1 MGHLP
6 GWTRPAAVVGVR
18 GAWVVALLAAIVGAC
33 VVLLLG
39 GGLSA
44 VPVLAQGGS
53 TPGVASGGL
62 SAVPVLA
69 QGGSTPGVASGG
81 LSAVPV
87 LAQGGSTPGV
97 ASGGL
102 STVPVLAQGGS
113 TSGITDGGLSAV
125 EGPESVVHAENDPRR
140 VAAYRASGE
149 GGAGVGWSLSGPDSG
164 AFSIDGGVLRFAI
177 DDGVSRFGVPPDYE
191 SPVDADGGNDYE
203 VTVEA
208 SRGGVTVTRAVTVAV
223 ADVDEAGTVSLSATR
238 PRLGVALTA
247 ALSDP
252 DGVSGLVSWRWERSV
267 RRNAWTVIAGAAAG
281 MYTPVAADTGKFLRA
296 TASYRDG
303 HGADKTVTTVA
314 YEVVTGSLLS
324 GLEVTTNDSSA
335 NPSRALMPAFSP
347 EVLHYAVGCG
357 RAGDTMTVTATAASG
372 VRLAID
378 GVQAA
383 AGTAAAVAV
392 DAESDV
398 HITLTG
404 ADGASTTYVVHC
416 LIEPLWVVEATK
428 SPDATGILEDLML
441 VRLDFQ
447 TVAMLDNN
455 GVPRFHRRLGHEV
468 WAYFRVERGPGAGL
482 PEGQDPEYR
491 YSYFRE
497 IDDTTDYVVLDQ
509 DLQPVD
515 TTRTVAPLE
524 TMDPHDFRVLEDGN
538 YLLMAYEPAER
549 DFGGVSFEHPGL
561 EAVQPQATRDSAV
574 QIVTPE
580 GEAVFTWDSWANMP
594 LEDCAQH
601 RFPDDYAHLNS
612 LQMVDGLIVGS
623 FRGCSRV
630 LAIDPNHPAEH
641 KVAWRVGRT
650 NLSAEQWAARNIGPA
665 PMVVVGDPAGEF
677 CGQHAVQVLPNGNL
691 LMFDNGVACLINP
704 STGEQEGRTGGVY
717 SRAAEYALD
726 PANREAV
733 FVRDHSLHDARSYLG
748 AVHGQVEPLAN
759 GDWLISWGRAPR
771 QAPAEK
777 APDEAVTQVD
787 PDTGEEKFSLRGR
800 DDNRVHFRAIPI
812 HPVALLSEPGPLA
825 AELPAS
831 ATTSVFSL
839 GTTDAPQ
846 VVAAFSRPVVDFAAS
861 TPSVSVEGATVTSVE
876 AHVAAGEAAN
886 AHVFTLAPEGAG
898 AVTFSLVADQDC
910 ASGGICTADA
920 TALTEVP
927 APLVIGPPVTVGFGA
942 TTYPTTEGDFVFVSV
957 RLSAAHQGVR
967 EVTVP
972 VVAADRSTASTDE
985 FSEPPSVTFAA
996 GETEQTFTILVTP
1009 DALDE
1014 GTETVEL
1021 AFGDLPAGVTAGTN
1035 PTTAVRIAD
1044 SEAADIRFSADRGE
1058 APEGGEVRLTFA
1070 IHNDV
1075 TFQRTE
1081 TINLAITGTATPGVD
1096 FTLADE
1102 SGRTLT
1108 APYAIAFPPGVSSV
1122 TATIH
1127 VTDDTDAEPDEDIS
1141 ITASLARRGEPL
1153 GTSTIVVQASSGS
1166 GPPPPEVVS
1175 FSDVPEDAWY
1185 ADHVQRIAGL
1195 GVTTGYPDGTYRP
1208 GQPVTQAHMAVFLV
1222 RALGLEPV
1230 ENPAGRFG
1238 DVPAEAWYAGH
1249 VERIAE
1255 RAITVGCNPD
1265 GTLYCPQDPVT
1276 RAQMALLLQR
1286 AFDLP
1291 EAHVDEPS
1299 FDDVADDHDAFAAV
1313 ESVKAAG
1320 ITVGCSTE
1328 PPKYCGADRVTRAHM
1343 AAFLSRA
1350 ITHTETR

>member
-1 MGHLP
+1 M
-6 GWTRPAAVVGVR
+6 
-18 GAWVVALLAAIVGAC
+18 ALLAAIVGAC
-33 VVLLLG
+33 VVALLG

-53 TPGVASGGL
+53 TPRITSEGL

-69 QGGSTPGVASGG
+69 QGGSTPRITSEG

-87 LAQGGSTPGV
+87 LAQGGSTPRIT
-97 ASGGL
+97 SDGL
-102 STVPVLAQGGS
+102 SAVPVLAQGGS
-113 TSGITDGGLSAV
+113 TPRVTGGGLSAV

-140 VAAYRASGE
+140 VAAYRAFPAE

-191 SPVDADGGNDYE
+191 SPADADGGNDYE

-208 SRGGVTVTRAVTVAV
+208 SHGGVTVTRAVTVAV
-223 ADVDEAGTVSLSATR
+223 ADVDEAGTVSLSVTR

-247 ALSDP
+247 TLSDP
-252 DGVSGLVSWRWERSV
+252 DGVSGQVTWRWERSI
-267 RRNAWTVIAGAAAG
+267 RRNAWTVIAGATAST
-281 MYTPVAADTGKFLRA
+281 YTPAAADAGTFLRA

-303 HGADKTVTTVA
+303 HGAGRAVA
-314 YEVVTGSLLS
+314 LTSEVVTASLLS
-324 GLEVTTNDSSA
+324 GLEVATSDSSA
-335 NPSRALMPAFSP
+335 NPSRALMPAFSA

-383 AGTAAAVAV
+383 AGTAAAVPV

-398 HITLTG
+398 HITLSG
-404 ADGASTTYVVHC
+404 AAGAGTTYVVHC
-416 LIEPLWVVEATK
+416 VIEPLWVVEATK
-428 SPDATGILEDLML
+428 SPDATGVLEDLML

-447 TVAMLDNN
+447 TVAILDNN

-482 PEGQDPEYR
+482 PPGQDPDYR
-491 YSYFRE
+491 YSYFRK
-497 IDDTTDYVVLDQ
+497 IDDTADYVVLGQ

-515 TTRTVAPLE
+515 TARTVAPLV

-549 DFGGVSFEHPGL
+549 DFGGVSFDHPGL

-574 QIVTPE
+574 QIVTPG

-630 LAIDPNHPAEH
+630 LAIDPNHPEDH
-641 KVAWRVGRT
+641 KVAWRVGRS
-650 NLSAEQWAARNIGPA
+650 NLSAEQWAARNVGPA

-704 STGEQEGRTGGVY
+704 WTGQEEGRTGGVY

-726 PANREAV
+726 PANGEAV

-800 DDNRVHFRAIPI
+800 DNPGVHFRAIPI
-812 HPVALLSEPGPLA
+812 HPVALLAEPDPLA
-825 AELPAS
+825 AQLPAS
-831 ATTSVFSL
+831 VTTSLFNL
-839 GTTDAPQ
+839 GPSDAPR
-846 VVAAFSRPVVDFAAS
+846 VVAAFNRPVVDFAAS

-876 AHVAAGEAAN
+876 AHVAAGDAAN
-886 AHVFTLAPEGAG
+886 AYVFTLAPEGAG

-920 TALTEVP
+920 TALTEIP

-942 TTYPTTEGDFVFVSV
+942 TTYPTTEGDFVFVTV

-967 EVTVP
+967 QVTVP
-972 VVAADRSTASTDE
+972 VVAADGSTASTDE

-996 GETEQTFTILVTP
+996 GEAEQTFTILVTP

-1021 AFGDLPAGVTAGTN
+1021 AFGDLPPGVTAGN
-1035 PTTAVRIAD
+1035 NATTAVQIAD
-1044 SEAADIRFSADRGE
+1044 RDAADIGFSADRGE
-1058 APEGGEVRLTFA
+1058 VPEGGEAQLTFA
-1070 IHNDV
+1070 IANDV
-1075 TFQRTE
+1075 TFERTE
-1081 TINLAITGTATPGVD
+1081 TINLAIAGTATPGVD

-1102 SGRTLT
+1102 GGRALT
-1108 APYAIAFPPGVSSV
+1108 APYRIAFPPGVSSV
-1122 TATIH
+1122 TATIR
-1127 VTDDTDAEPDEDIS
+1127 VADDADEEPDEDIS
-1141 ITASLARRGEPL
+1141 ITASSARRGEPL
-1153 GTSTIVVQASSGS
+1153 GAVEIVVQASSGS
-1166 GPPPPEVVS
+1166 GPPEPEVVS

-1185 ADHVQRIAGL
+1185 ADHVQRIAAL

-1208 GQPVTQAHMAVFLV
+1208 GRPVTRAHMAVFLV
-1222 RALGLEPV
+1222 RALSLEPV

-1238 DVPAEAWYAGH
+1238 DVPAEAWHAGH

-1265 GTLYCPQDPVT
+1265 GTLYCPQDLVT
-1276 RAQMALLLQR
+1276 RAQMALFLSR

-1291 EAHVDEPS
+1291 EADADEPS
-1299 FDDVADDHDAFAAV
+1299 FDDVADDHYAFAAV

-1320 ITVGCSTE
+1320 ITDGCSTDGTL
-1328 PPKYCGADRVTRAHM
+1328 YCPQDPVTRAQM

-1350 ITHTETR
+1350 ITRAETR

>member
-6 GWTRPAAVVGVR
+6 GRTRPAAIVGVR
-18 GAWVVALLAAIVGAC
+18 GAWVVALLAAVVGAC
-33 VVLLLG
+33 VLALL
-39 GGLSA
+39 
-44 VPVLAQGGS
+44 
-53 TPGVASGGL
+53 SGGL
-62 SAVPVLA
+62 SAAPVLA
-69 QGGSTPGVASGG
+69 QSGSISGVAG
-81 LSAVPV
+81 
-87 LAQGGSTPGV
+87 
-97 ASGGL
+97 
-102 STVPVLAQGGS
+102 
-113 TSGITDGGLSAV
+113 GGLSAV

-140 VAAYRASGE
+140 VAAYRAFPE
-149 GGAGVGWSLSGPDSG
+149 AGGAGVGWSLSGPDSG
-164 AFSIDGGVLRFAI
+164 VLSIDGGVLRFAI
-177 DDGVSRFGVPPDYE
+177 DDGVSRFGVAPDYE

-208 SRGGVTVTRAVTVAV
+208 SQGGVTVTRAVIVAV
-223 ADVDEAGTVSLSATR
+223 VDVDEAGAVSLSVTG
-238 PRLGVALTA
+238 PRLGVAVTA

-252 DGVSGLVSWRWERSV
+252 DGVSGLVGWRWERSV
-267 RRNAWTVIAGAAAG
+267 RRNAWSVIEGAAAG
-281 MYTPVAADTGKFLRA
+281 VYTPVAADTGKFLRV

-303 HGADKTVTTVA
+303 HGADKTVAAVA
-314 YEVVTGSLLS
+314 YEVVTASLLR
-324 GLEVTTNDSSA
+324 GLEVTTNDSLV
-335 NPSRALMPAFSP
+335 NPSRALMPAFSAN
-347 EVLHYAVGCG
+347 VLHYAVGCG
-357 RAGDTMTVTATAASG
+357 RGGDTMTVTAAAAPG
-372 VRLAID
+372 VRLAVD
-378 GVQAA
+378 GVQVA
-383 AGTAAAVAV
+383 AGAAAAVAV
-392 DAESDV
+392 GAESDV
-398 HITLTG
+398 HVTLSG
-404 ADGASTTYVVHC
+404 AAGASTTYVVHC
-416 LIEPLWVVEATK
+416 VIEPLWVVEATK
-428 SPDATGILEDLML
+428 SPDASGVLEDLML

-447 TVAMLDNN
+447 TVAVLDNN
-455 GVPRFHRRLGHEV
+455 AVPRFHRRLGHEV

-482 PEGQDPEYR
+482 PEGQDREYR
-491 YSYFRE
+491 YSYFRK
-497 IDDTTDYVVLDQ
+497 IDDTADYVVLGQ

-515 TTRTVAPLE
+515 TARTVAPLV
-524 TMDPHDFRVLEDGN
+524 TMDPHDFRVLENGN

-580 GEAVFTWDSWANMP
+580 GEAVFTWDSWSKMP

-630 LAIDPNHPAEH
+630 LAIDPNHPDEH
-641 KVAWRVGRT
+641 KVAWRVGRS
-650 NLSAEQWAARNIGPA
+650 NLTAEQWAARDVGPA

-704 STGEQEGRTGGVY
+704 WTGEQEGRAGGVY

-726 PANREAV
+726 AASGEAV

-771 QAPAEK
+771 QAPAEQ

-800 DDNRVHFRAIPI
+800 DDNRVYFRAIPI

-825 AELPAS
+825 AQLPAS
-831 ATTSVFSL
+831 ATTSLFHF
-839 GTTDAPQ
+839 GAADAPQ

-886 AHVFTLAPEGAG
+886 AYVFTLAPSDSG

-910 ASGGICTADA
+910 AAGGICTADA
-920 TALTEVP
+920 TALTEIP

-942 TTYPTTEGDFVFVSV
+942 AAYPATEGDFVFVTV
-957 RLSAAHQGVR
+957 RLSAAHHGVR
-967 EVTVP
+967 KVTIP
-972 VVAADRSTASTDE
+972 VVAAHGSTASTDE
-985 FSEPPSVTFAA
+985 YSEPPSVTFAA
-996 GETEQTFTILVTP
+996 GEAEQTFTILVTA

-1014 GTETVEL
+1014 GAETVRL

-1035 PTTAVRIAD
+1035 PTTAVNIAD
-1044 SEAADIRFSADRGE
+1044 SEAADIGFSADSSE
-1058 APEGGEVRLTFA
+1058 VSEGGEARLTFA
-1070 IHNDV
+1070 IANDV

-1081 TINLAITGTATPGVD
+1081 TINLAIAGTATPGID
-1096 FTLADE
+1096 YTLANE
-1102 SGRTLT
+1102 SGQTLT
-1108 APYAIAFPPGVSSV
+1108 APYAIAFPPGVSSI

-1127 VTDDTDAEPDEDIS
+1127 ITDDTDTEPDEDIT

-1153 GTSTIVVQASSGS
+1153 GAVEIVVQASSDS
-1166 GPPPPEVVS
+1166 GPPPPPPPEVVS
-1175 FSDVPEDAWY
+1175 FSDVPEGAWH
-1185 ADHVQRIAGL
+1185 ADYVQRIAGL

-1208 GQPVTQAHMAVFLV
+1208 SRPMTRAHMAVFLV

-1238 DVPAEAWYAGH
+1238 DVPAEAWHAGH

-1255 RAITVGCNPD
+1255 RAITVGCSTD

-1276 RAQMALLLQR
+1276 RAHMALFLQR

-1291 EAHVDEPS
+1291 EAHADEPS
-1299 FDDVADDHDAFAAV
+1299 FDDITDDHHAFAAV

-1320 ITVGCSTE
+1320 ITMGCSTK
-1328 PPKYCGADRVTRAHM
+1328 PPKYCGTDPVTRAHM

-1350 ITHTETR
+1350 ITHTDTR

>member
-6 GWTRPAAVVGVR
+6 GRTRPAAIVGVRGVR
-18 GAWVVALLAAIVGAC
+18 GAWVVALLAAVVGAC
-33 VVLLLG
+33 VLALL
-39 GGLSA
+39 
-44 VPVLAQGGS
+44 
-53 TPGVASGGL
+53 SGGL
-62 SAVPVLA
+62 SAAPVFA
-69 QGGSTPGVASGG
+69 QGGSAPRVIS
-81 LSAVPV
+81 
-87 LAQGGSTPGV
+87 
-97 ASGGL
+97 
-102 STVPVLAQGGS
+102 
-113 TSGITDGGLSAV
+113 GGLSAV
-125 EGPESVVHAENDPRR
+125 EGPETVVHAENDLRR
-140 VAAYRASGE
+140 VAAYRAFSEE
-149 GGAGVGWSLSGPDSG
+149 GGAGIGWSLSGPDSG
-164 AFSIDGGVLRFAI
+164 VFSVDGGVLWFAI
-177 DDGVSRFGVPPDYE
+177 DNGVSRFGVAPDYE

-203 VTVEA
+203 VMVEA
-208 SRGGVTVTRAVTVAV
+208 SRGGVTVTRAVIVAV

-303 HGADKTVTTVA
+303 HGAGRAVA
-314 YEVVTGSLLS
+314 LTSEVVTASLLR
-324 GLEVTTNDSSA
+324 GLEVATSDSSA
-335 NPSRALMPAFSP
+335 NPSRALMPAFSAD
-347 EVLHYAVGCG
+347 VLHYAVGCG
-357 RAGDTMTVTATAASG
+357 RDGDTMTVTAAAAPG
-372 VRLAID
+372 VRLAVD
-378 GVQAA
+378 GVQVAGGRAA
-383 AGTAAAVAV
+383 PVAV
-392 DAESDV
+392 GPESDV
-398 HITLTG
+398 HITLSG
-404 ADGASTTYVVHC
+404 ADGAGTTYVVHC

-455 GVPRFHRRLGHEV
+455 AVPRFHRRLGHEV

-482 PEGQDPEYR
+482 PEGQDPDYR
-491 YSYFRE
+491 YSYFRK

-509 DLQPVD
+509 HLEQVD
-515 TTRTVAPLE
+515 TARTVAPLE

-630 LAIDPNHPAEH
+630 LAIDPNHPDEH

-650 NLSAEQWAARNIGPA
+650 NLSAEQWAARNVGPA

-831 ATTSVFSL
+831 ATTSLFHF
-839 GTTDAPQ
+839 GATDAPQ
-846 VVAAFSRPVVDFAAS
+846 VVAAFNRPVVDFAAS

-886 AHVFTLAPEGAG
+886 AYVFTLAPEGAG
-898 AVTFSLVADQDC
+898 AVTFSLVAEQDC

-920 TALTEVP
+920 TVLTEVP

-942 TTYPTTEGDFVFVSV
+942 TAYPATEGDFVFVSV
-957 RLSAAHQGVR
+957 RLSAPHQGVR

-972 VVAADRSTASTDE
+972 VVAADGSTASTDE

-996 GETEQTFTILVTP
+996 GEAEQTFTILVTARRP
-1009 DALDE
+1009 RRRRRDRRARLRRPPGGRHRGDQRHNGGE
-1014 GTETVEL
+1014 HRRQRGRGHPLQRRPRRSLRGRRGAADVRHRQRR
-1021 AFGDLPAGVTAGTN
+1021 DLPADRDHQPRHRRNGDTRRRLHPRGRERADAHSALRHRLPPRSLLGHGHRPRDRRHRRRTRRGHLHRGLLRPPRRAARHHQDRGAGQLRLGPAAGGGVVQRRARGSL
-1035 PTTAVRIAD
+1035 VRG
-1044 SEAADIRFSADRGE
+1044 SCAADRRTRGHH
-1058 APEGGEVRLTFA
+1058 RLPRRHVPPRPA
-1070 IHNDV
+1070 GDAGPHGRV
-1075 TFQRTE
+1075 
-1081 TINLAITGTATPGVD
+1081 PG
-1096 FTLADE
+1096 A
-1102 SGRTLT
+1102 GPR
-1108 APYAIAFPPGVSSV
+1108 PG
-1122 TATIH
+1122 
-1127 VTDDTDAEPDEDIS
+1127 
-1141 ITASLARRGEPL
+1141 ARREPRRPL
-1153 GTSTIVVQASSGS
+1153 
-1166 GPPPPEVVS
+1166 
-1175 FSDVPEDAWY
+1175 
-1185 ADHVQRIAGL
+1185 RR
-1195 GVTTGYPDGTYRP
+1195 RP
-1208 GQPVTQAHMAVFLV
+1208 GRSVARRPCGAH
-1222 RALGLEPV
+1222 RRTRHHRGL
-1230 ENPAGRFG
+1230 R
-1238 DVPAEAWYAGH
+1238 H
-1249 VERIAE
+1249 R
-1255 RAITVGCNPD
+1255 RHHM
-1265 GTLYCPQDPVT
+1265 YCPQDPVT
-1276 RAQMALLLQR
+1276 RAQMALFLQR

-1291 EAHVDEPS
+1291 EADVDEPS
-1299 FDDVADDHDAFAAV
+1299 FDDVTDDHYAFAAV

-1320 ITVGCSTE
+1320 ITGGCSNE
-1328 PPKYCGADRVTRAHM
+1328 PPKYCGADRVTRAQM

-1350 ITHTETR
+1350 ITHTETQ

>member
-6 GWTRPAAVVGVR
+6 GRTRPAAIVGVR
-18 GAWVVALLAAIVGAC
+18 GAWVVALLAAVVGAC
-33 VVLLLG
+33 VLALLS

-44 VPVLAQGGS
+44 APVLAQGGS
-53 TPGVASGGL
+53 APRVIS
-62 SAVPVLA
+62 
-69 QGGSTPGVASGG
+69 
-81 LSAVPV
+81 
-87 LAQGGSTPGV
+87 
-97 ASGGL
+97 
-102 STVPVLAQGGS
+102 
-113 TSGITDGGLSAV
+113 GGLSAV
-125 EGPESVVHAENDPRR
+125 EGPESVVHAENDLRR
-140 VAAYRASGE
+140 VAAYRAFSEE
-149 GGAGVGWSLSGPDSG
+149 GGAGIGWSLSGPDSG
-164 AFSIDGGVLRFAI
+164 VFSVDGGVLWFAI
-177 DDGVSRFGVPPDYE
+177 DNGVSRFGVAPDYE

-203 VTVEA
+203 VMVEA
-208 SRGGVTVTRAVTVAV
+208 SRGGVTVTRAVIVAV

-238 PRLGVALTA
+238 PRLGVAVTA

-303 HGADKTVTTVA
+303 HGAGRAVA
-314 YEVVTGSLLS
+314 LTSEVVTASLLR
-324 GLEVTTNDSSA
+324 GLEVATSDSSA
-335 NPSRALMPAFSP
+335 NPSRALMPAFSAD
-347 EVLHYAVGCG
+347 VLHYAVGCG
-357 RAGDTMTVTATAASG
+357 RDGDTMTVTAAAAPG
-372 VRLAID
+372 VRLAVD
-378 GVQAA
+378 GVQVA
-383 AGTAAAVAV
+383 AGRAAAVAV
-392 DAESDV
+392 GAESDV
-398 HITLTG
+398 HVTLSG
-404 ADGASTTYVVHC
+404 AAGASTTYVVHC
-416 LIEPLWVVEATK
+416 VIEPLWVVEATK
-428 SPDATGILEDLML
+428 SPDASGVLEDLML

-455 GVPRFHRRLGHEV
+455 AVPRFHRRLGHEV

-482 PEGQDPEYR
+482 PEGQDREYR
-491 YSYFRE
+491 YSYFRK
-497 IDDTTDYVVLDQ
+497 IDDTTDYVVLGQ

-515 TTRTVAPLE
+515 TARTVAPLV

-580 GEAVFTWDSWANMP
+580 GDAVFTWDSWSNMP

-630 LAIDPNHPAEH
+630 LAIDPNHPDEH
-641 KVAWRVGRT
+641 KVAWRVGRS
-650 NLSAEQWAARNIGPA
+650 NLTAEQWAARDVGPA

-704 STGEQEGRTGGVY
+704 WTGEQEGRAGGVY

-831 ATTSVFSL
+831 ATTSLFSL
-839 GTTDAPQ
+839 GPTDAPQ
-846 VVAAFSRPVVDFAAS
+846 VVAAFNRPVVDFAAS

-876 AHVAAGEAAN
+876 AHIAAGEAAN
-886 AHVFTLAPEGAG
+886 AYVFTLAPEGAG
-898 AVTFSLVADQDC
+898 AVTFSLVAEQDC

-920 TALTEVP
+920 TVLTQVP
-927 APLVIGPPVTVGFGA
+927 APLVIGPPVTVAFGA
-942 TTYPTTEGDFVFVSV
+942 TAYPATEGDFVFVSV
-957 RLSAAHQGVR
+957 RLSAPHQGVR

-972 VVAADRSTASTDE
+972 VVAADGSTASTDE
-985 FSEPPSVTFAA
+985 YSEPPSVTFAA
-996 GETEQTFTILVTP
+996 GEAEQTFTILVTP

-1014 GTETVEL
+1014 GAETVEL

-1035 PTTAVRIAD
+1035 ATTAVSIAD
-1044 SEAADIRFSADRGE
+1044 SEAADIGFSADRGE
-1058 APEGGEVRLTFA
+1058 VSEGGEVRLTFA
-1070 IHNDV
+1070 IANGV

-1081 TINLAITGTATPGVD
+1081 TINLAIAGTATPGVD
-1096 FTLADE
+1096 FTLVDE

-1122 TATIH
+1122 TATVH

-1141 ITASLARRGEPL
+1141 IAASSARRGEPL
-1153 GTSTIVVQASSGS
+1153 GTTKIVVQASSGS
-1166 GPPPPEVVS
+1166 GPPPEVVS
-1175 FSDVPEDAWY
+1175 FSDVPEEAWY
-1185 ADHVQRIAGL
+1185 ADHVERIAGL
-1195 GVTTGYPDGTYRP
+1195 EVTTGYPDGAYRP
-1208 GQPVTQAHMAVFLV
+1208 GRPVTRAHMAVFLV

-1238 DVPAEAWYAGH
+1238 DVPAEAWHAGH

-1255 RAITVGCNPD
+1255 RAITVGCSTD

-1276 RAQMALLLQR
+1276 RAHMALFLQR

-1291 EAHVDEPS
+1291 EADVDEPS
-1299 FDDVADDHDAFAAV
+1299 FDDVTDDHYAFAAV

-1320 ITVGCSTE
+1320 ITGGCSTK
-1328 PPKYCGADRVTRAHM
+1328 PPKYCGTDPVTRAHM

>member
-1 MGHLP
+1 M
-6 GWTRPAAVVGVR
+6 
-18 GAWVVALLAAIVGAC
+18 ALLAAIVGAC
-33 VVLLLG
+33 VVALLG

-44 VPVLAQGGS
+44 APVLAQGGS
-53 TPGVASGGL
+53 TPGVTSGGL
-62 SAVPVLA
+62 SVVPVLA
-69 QGGSTPGVASGG
+69 QGGSTPRITSGG
-81 LSAVPV
+81 LSAVGV
-87 LAQGGSTPGV
+87 FAQGGSTPGV
-97 ASGGL
+97 
-102 STVPVLAQGGS
+102 
-113 TSGITDGGLSAV
+113 TSGGLSAV
-125 EGPESVVHAENDPRR
+125 EGPETVVHAENDPRR
-140 VAAYRASGE
+140 VAAYRASSGAD
-149 GGAGVGWSLSGPDSG
+149 GAGVGWSLSGPDSG
-164 AFSIDGGVLRFAI
+164 ALSIDGGVLWFAI
-177 DDGVSRFGVPPDYE
+177 DDGVSRFGVAPDYE

-208 SRGGVTVTRAVTVAV
+208 SHGGVTVTRAVTVAV
-223 ADVDEAGTVSLSATR
+223 VDVDEAGAVSLSATR
-238 PRLGVALTA
+238 PRLGVAVTATLT
-247 ALSDP
+247 DP
-252 DGVSGLVSWRWERSV
+252 DGVRGQVTWRWERSI
-267 RRNAWTVIAGAAAG
+267 RRNAWTVIAGAAAS
-281 MYTPVAADTGKFLRA
+281 MYTPEAADTGKFLRV
-296 TASYRDG
+296 TASYRDE
-303 HGADKTVTTVA
+303 HGEGAAVA
-314 YEVVTGSLLS
+314 LTSEVVTASLLS

-335 NPSRALMPAFSP
+335 NPSRALMPAFSAD
-347 EVLHYAVGCG
+347 VLHYAVGCG
-357 RAGDTMTVTATAASG
+357 RAGDTMTVTAAAAPG
-372 VRLAID
+372 VRLAVD
-378 GVQAA
+378 GVQVAGGAA
-383 AGTAAAVAV
+383 APVTVH
-392 DAESDV
+392 AESDV
-398 HITLTG
+398 HITLSG
-404 ADGASTTYVVHC
+404 AGGASTTYVVHC

-1238 DVPAEAWYAGH
+1238 DVAAEAWYAGH

-1255 RAITVGCNPD
+1255 RAITVGCSTD

-1291 EAHVDEPS
+1291 EADVDEPS
-1299 FDDVADDHDAFAAV
+1299 FDDVADDHYAFAAV

-1350 ITHTETR
+1350 ITHTETQ

>member
-1 MGHLP
+1 MTITRPEEASPDVGCRERVRPGASQARGGFCSGRLLPGARLEQVLTRGLGHLP
-6 GWTRPAAVVGVR
+6 GRMRPAAVVGVR
-18 GAWVVALLAAIVGAC
+18 GAWVVALFAAIVGAW
-33 VVLLLG
+33 VVALPG

-53 TPGVASGGL
+53 TSGVAG
-62 SAVPVLA
+62 
-69 QGGSTPGVASGG
+69 
-81 LSAVPV
+81 
-87 LAQGGSTPGV
+87 
-97 ASGGL
+97 
-102 STVPVLAQGGS
+102 
-113 TSGITDGGLSAV
+113 GGLSAV

-191 SPVDADGGNDYE
+191 SPADADGGNDYE

-208 SRGGVTVTRAVTVAV
+208 SHGGVAVTRAVTVAV
-223 ADVDEAGTVSLSATR
+223 TDVDEAGTVSLSATR
-238 PRLGVALTA
+238 PRLGVAVTATLT
-247 ALSDP
+247 DP
-252 DGVSGLVSWRWERSV
+252 DGVSGQVTWRWERSI
-267 RRNAWTVIAGAAAG
+267 RRNAWTVIAGAAAS
-281 MYTPVAADTGKFLRA
+281 MYTPAAADTGKFLRV

-303 HGADKTVTTVA
+303 HGADKTVATVA
-314 YEVVTGSLLS
+314 YEVVAGSLLR
-324 GLEVTTNDSSA
+324 GLEVTTSDSSA
-335 NPSRALMPAFSP
+335 NPSRALMPAFSAD
-347 EVLHYAVGCG
+347 VLHYAVGCG
-357 RAGDTMTVTATAASG
+357 RAGDTMTVTATAAPG
-372 VRLAID
+372 VRLAVD

-383 AGTAAAVAV
+383 SGAATPVTV
-392 DAESDV
+392 HAESDV

-404 ADGASTTYVVHC
+404 ADGAGTTYVVHC
-416 LIEPLWVVEATK
+416 VIEPLWVVEATK
-428 SPDATGILEDLML
+428 SPDAAGVLEDLML

-447 TVAMLDNN
+447 TVAILDNN

-482 PEGQDPEYR
+482 TEGQDPEYR

-497 IDDTTDYVVLDQ
+497 IDDTADFVVLDQ
-509 DLQPVD
+509 YLQPVD
-515 TTRTVAPLE
+515 TARTVAPLE

-549 DFGGVSFEHPGL
+549 DFGGVSFEHADL

-580 GEAVFTWDSWANMP
+580 GEAVFTWDSWAKMP

-612 LQMVDGLIVGS
+612 LQMVDGLIIGS

-630 LAIDPNHPAEH
+630 LAIDPEHPAEH

-650 NLSAEQWAARNIGPA
+650 NLTAEQWAARGVGPA
-665 PMVVVGDPAGEF
+665 PMAVVGDPAGEF

-704 STGEQEGRTGGVY
+704 YTGEQEGRTGGVY
-717 SRAAEYALD
+717 SRAVEYALD
-726 PANREAV
+726 PASGEAV

-771 QAPAEK
+771 QAPPEE

-825 AELPAS
+825 AQLPAS
-831 ATTSVFSL
+831 ATTSLFSL
-839 GTTDAPQ
+839 GPADAPRV
-846 VVAAFSRPVVDFAAS
+846 VVAFNRPVVDFAAS

-876 AHVAAGEAAN
+876 AHVAAGDAAN
-886 AHVFTLAPEGAG
+886 AYVFTLAPTGAG

-910 ASGGICTADA
+910 AAGGICTADS

-942 TTYPTTEGDFVFVSV
+942 TTYPTTEGDFAFVTV
-957 RLSAAHQGVR
+957 RLSAAHQGAR
-967 EVTVP
+967 DVTIP
-972 VVAADRSTASTDE
+972 VVAAGGSTASTDE
-985 FSEPPSVTFAA
+985 FSEPPSVTFVA
-996 GETEQTFTILVTP
+996 GEAEQTFTILVTP

-1021 AFGDLPAGVTAGTN
+1021 AFGDLPPGVTAGTN
-1035 PTTAVRIAD
+1035 ATTAVQIAD
-1044 SEAADIRFSADRGE
+1044 RDAADIGFSADRGE
-1058 APEGGEVRLTFA
+1058 VPEGGEAQLTFA
-1070 IHNDV
+1070 IANDV
-1075 TFQRTE
+1075 TFERTQ
-1081 TINLAITGTATPGVD
+1081 TINLSIGGTATPGDD
-1096 FTLADE
+1096 FTLVNEGGQA
-1102 SGRTLT
+1102 LT
-1108 APYAIAFPPGVSSV
+1108 APYRIAFPPGVSSV
-1122 TATIH
+1122 TATVH
-1127 VTDDTDAEPDEDIS
+1127 VTDDTDPEPDEDIT
-1141 ITASLARRGEPL
+1141 IAATLARRGEPL
-1153 GTSTIVVQASSGS
+1153 GAVEIVVQASSGS
-1166 GPPPPEVVS
+1166 GPPEVEVEVVS

-1185 ADHVQRIAGL
+1185 AAHVQRIAAL

-1208 GQPVTQAHMAVFLV
+1208 SRPVTRAHMAVFLV

-1238 DVPAEAWYAGH
+1238 DVAAEAWYAGH

-1255 RAITVGCNPD
+1255 HAITVGCNPD

-1276 RAQMALLLQR
+1276 RSQMALFLSR

-1291 EAHVDEPS
+1291 EADAAEPS
-1299 FDDVADDHDAFAAV
+1299 FDDVAEDHYAFAAV
-1313 ESVKAAG
+1313 ESVRAAG

-1328 PPKYCGADRVTRAHM
+1328 PPKYCGARHVTRAQM

-1350 ITHTETR
+1350 ITRAETR